1 MSRVLVTL
9 EAGLA
14 RWVDLLDVHRAELQL
29 IITLSI
35 LL

>member
-1 MSRVLVTL
+1 MCISDYLDV
-9 EAGLA
+9 GLA
-14 RWVDLLDVHRAELQL
+14 RWVDLLDMHQTELQL